1 MEKIEKNTI
10 ITEVSD
16 ELDLSELLKSL
27 YRGKILIVL
36 IMLVCYFTSFYYA
49 YFVAIPKYES
59 IAIFNIK
66 NTAKKSSLNFGGL
79 NSLSALTGLGN
90 TSSYSE
96 NIFDQVNGANF
107 LRRIVQSEKLY
118 QDSEFFNPPLSI
130 EDSWFENKKTK
141 LKQLLGVDNTK
152 QSLNQTEI
160 VNATIKNLSKS
171 FEIEQTKNGAYKLSF
186 ISSDAAKAAYLAN
199 TLMTTYLKVREESLI
214 SSNQRFL
221 SYLEETLKNSKKEID
236 EVTDKLEAFML
247 ARNMVS
253 ESAFKLQ
260 SGRLKEFRE
269 KINIIEQNIEE
280 LLIYDKFISETTH
293 ENPALQ
299 IELNKLFSLAPQLRS
314 LTFNKSGGDLSDL
327 KLILQ
332 IIRKS
337 IPEEIS
343 RRKKSLEA
351 TTIGYE
357 KLVSR
362 AKRNALDARKL
373 SELSRD
379 AEAKQLIFEVVAQQV
394 GASQISDG
402 FKKSLDDIY
411 QTAIE
416 PLNPIEP
423 NKSLILTLSAVIGLF
438 LGSCTTLLL
447 STLSKKIWAVKR
459 IQSLGIVNNISE
471 LNDKLYKKSV
481 LKNEVSIEKA
491 LRRSKSDRFKLNKLC
506 FHLNQLRNKS
516 SQENKFLCLVDSGQ
530 EPLIGIS
537 PILGSIF
544 SDSGKKVML
553 LDVTYKNSLSQSR
566 LVKENLNNKTE
577 FLLNNV
583 SYKRLAPPLNSSDYD
598 QFRKDIESLKVNYGQ
613 SHDYI
618 ITIVDRFE
626 TENSSMLE
634 LFTHNTLL
642 FLMKAGQLSE
652 YNISS
657 IRSIINEKI
666 QASVFILFF
675 NK

>member
-118 QDSEFFNPPLSI
+118 QDSEFFSPPLSR
-130 EDSWFENKKTK
+130 EDSWFKNKKTK

-423 NKSLILTLSAVIGLF
+423 KKSLILTLSAVIGLF

-544 SDSGKKVML
+544 
-553 LDVTYKNSLSQSR
+553 
-566 LVKENLNNKTE
+566 
-577 FLLNNV
+577 
-583 SYKRLAPPLNSSDYD
+583 
-598 QFRKDIESLKVNYGQ
+598 
-613 SHDYI
+613 
-618 ITIVDRFE
+618 
-626 TENSSMLE
+626 
-634 LFTHNTLL
+634 
-642 FLMKAGQLSE
+642 
-652 YNISS
+652 
-657 IRSIINEKI
+657 
-666 QASVFILFF
+666 
-675 NK
+675 